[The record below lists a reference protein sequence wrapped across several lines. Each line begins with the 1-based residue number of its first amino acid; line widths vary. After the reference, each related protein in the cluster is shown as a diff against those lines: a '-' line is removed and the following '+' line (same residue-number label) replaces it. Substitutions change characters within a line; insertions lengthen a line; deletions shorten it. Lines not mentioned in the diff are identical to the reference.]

1 MDPTSS
7 RSGPAQ
13 RAFEII
19 REVLASGTVRP
30 GEQMPSIRQW
40 AARPGLSFHGVV
52 RAYERLE
59 ALGLVEASPGRG
71 YFALSAAESL
81 PTNPQALSLNTEM
94 DAFWSM
100 FHAPGHA
107 LKLGCGWLP
116 PDWMDTHAL
125 ARVIRR
131 TASFARSSLV
141 EYGDPVGYL
150 PLREALCQHLGSRL
164 GVALSPQ
171 EILTTLGATQALDLL
186 VRILVEP
193 GDRVMV
199 DDPCNSSLVRLLRL
213 RGARVLG
220 IERLAQGPDLA
231 QMRDHLSQ
239 GPVKAFFINA
249 RLHNPTGTTLS
260 PRAACDLLRLS
271 HEHGIRVIEDDVYGG
286 FCSERSQCLA
296 TLDGLSSVIH
306 VGSFSKTLSA
316 NLRIG
321 YVVGPTEEMTRLA
334 ELKLLTSVAVPSFCE
349 RFLGALLADGSYER
363 HLRRVRRR
371 LQAAQA
377 HAQQVLKNW
386 GWEFYHQPREGMF
399 LWIRHPSL
407 ASTDG
412 FIQAAAQQGVL
423 LAPGR
428 LFSAAEQDLPW
439 LRLNVAHFDASR
451 VCGLFRV
458 RDDNGV
464 RRNFGPAD

>member
-7 RSGPAQ
+7 RNGPAQ
-13 RAFEII
+13 RAFETL
-19 REVLASGTVRP
+19 REALANGTVRP

-71 YFALSAAESL
+71 YFALNAAGSL
-81 PTNPQALSLNTEM
+81 PASHNALSLNTEM
-94 DAFWSM
+94 DALWSM

-116 PDWMDTHAL
+116 PDWMDTQAL

-150 PLREALCQHLGSRL
+150 PLREALCQHLRSRL
-164 GVALSPQ
+164 GVPLSPHG
-171 EILTTLGATQALDLL
+171 ILTTLGATQALDLL

-220 IERLAQGPDLA
+220 IDRLAQGPDLS
-231 QMRDHLSQ
+231 QVQDHLSH

-260 PRAACDLLRLS
+260 AQAACDLLRLS
-271 HEHGIRVIEDDVYGG
+271 QHHGMRIVEDDVYGG
-286 FCSERSQCLA
+286 FCSEGSQCLA

-316 NLRIG
+316 NLRVG
-321 YVVGPTEEMTRLA
+321 YVVGPTEEVARLV

-349 RFLGALLADGSYER
+349 RFLGALLVDGSYER

-371 LQAAQA
+371 LQTAQA
-377 HAQQVLKNW
+377 HVQQVLRSW
-386 GWEFYHQPREGMF
+386 GWELYHQPREGMF
-399 LWIRHPSL
+399 VWIRHPFL
-407 ASTDG
+407 PGTDG
-412 FIQAAAQQGVL
+412 FIQAAARQGVL

-428 LFSAAEQDLPW
+428 VFSATEQDLPW

-451 VCGLFRV
+451 LCGLFHV
-458 RDDNGV
+458 RDWQ
-464 RRNFGPAD
+464 RYSS